1 MCDQHLADMVRFVVG
16 GLFDVPLPLTTFL
29 SHKVGTRGTFSLGYV
44 CYGLWLATAMT
55 RAYSNELLAMNGKDR
70 LEAMTTGYWL
80 AMIGYVMLF
89 YVQLCEVLYVLLM

>member
-1 MCDQHLADMVRFVVG
+1 
-16 GLFDVPLPLTTFL
+16 
-29 SHKVGTRGTFSLGYV
+29 
-44 CYGLWLATAMT
+44 MT